1 MCNFKFSLLIGN
13 ALRSIEDSKRKSL
26 TDQALLLTKPE
37 DRLVAVQRVVGTMQV
52 LVARSVVVRAL
63 ALLCRSRSPN
73 GLASDL
79 ESIGLGDIRTL
90 VKLMCL
96 VAPHSKAKITPLSS
110 SSSSPSKRDDADVSE
125 SDELANLSLAIGA
138 LAQNDSTSSQLLVQL
153 CTQVRDVINKIF
165 ICSLI

>member
-52 LVARSVVVRAL
+52 LIARSVVVRAL

-96 VAPHSKAKITPLSS
+96 VAPHSKAKMTPLSS
-110 SSSSPSKRDDADVSE
+110 SLSPSKRDDTDVSE

-153 CTQVRDVINKIF
+153 CTQVRDVINLTKY
-165 ICSLI
+165 SYVV

>member
-96 VAPHSKAKITPLSS
+96 VAPHSKAKMTPLSS
-110 SSSSPSKRDDADVSE
+110 SSAPSKRDDADVSE

-153 CTQVRDVINKIF
+153 CTQVCDVINKIF